1 MSDEVKSADT
11 KDGDTTMDVIKLV
24 QSVVRNPAV
33 RAAVHRGFEVRDQAL
48 RAQAA
53 LLSAANLPSAD
64 EVDQLASRLRSVSQ
78 RLESIED
85 ALERVERS
93 LVRIHAAERA
103 QAGTER
109 KARSVGS

>member
-1 MSDEVKSADT
+1 MTSEDTRDEDA
-11 KDGDTTMDVIKLV
+11 GMDVVKLM

-64 EVDQLASRLRSVSQ
+64 EVDQLAARLRSVSQ

-103 QAGTER
+103 RADAER
-109 KARSVGS
+109 KAESVGR